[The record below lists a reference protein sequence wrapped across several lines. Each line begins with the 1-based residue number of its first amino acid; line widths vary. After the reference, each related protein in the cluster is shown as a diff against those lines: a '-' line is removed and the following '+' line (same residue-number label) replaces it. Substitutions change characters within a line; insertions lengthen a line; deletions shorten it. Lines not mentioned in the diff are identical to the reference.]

1 MKTIWLWQT
10 LQVRADCSEHGV
22 QTSLFLGEKK
32 SSPKSLST
40 PFSLFLT
47 FFKIFYWYNRFYKQ
61 RITTV
66 IIWYQNFVWRLYTCS
81 LFRFFF
87 CIFCPLLHSWLHFFN
102 PSYPENNLNY
112 VIIVPS
118 FLVFF
123 FFLPKL
129 CKGSNPISVLYRCHM
144 LSVKSEV
151 TVALL

>member
-1 MKTIWLWQT
+1 MKTIWLWQA
-10 LQVRADCSEHGV
+10 LQVRAECSEHGV

-81 LFRFFF
+81 LFHFFVFF
-87 CIFCPLLHSWLHFFN
+87 CLLLRIWCYFFN

-118 FLVFF
+118 FLLFV
-123 FFLPKL
+123 FLPKL
-129 CKGSNPISVLYRCHM
+129 CKGSNPISVLYRCHIQ
-144 LSVKSEV
+144 SVKSEV
-151 TVALL
+151 TVAFL